1 MSGTFQLAF
10 NGETT
15 PVINAAATAEELR
28 TALESLDG
36 LMTVG
41 VSRDYAVSEIGG
53 SMGLGDLDLT
63 FGSQTVSCSNGERC
77 NSSACLLVCEGQTL
91 STNLDKALVTVI

>member
-28 TALESLDG
+28 TALESLAG
-36 LMTVG
+36 LTTVK

-53 SMGLGDLDLT
+53 STGSGHLDLT
-63 FGSQTVSCSNGERC
+63 FGSQSAHCSNGESENFR
-77 NSSACLLVCEGQTL
+77 NFTS
-91 STNLDKALVTVI
+91 